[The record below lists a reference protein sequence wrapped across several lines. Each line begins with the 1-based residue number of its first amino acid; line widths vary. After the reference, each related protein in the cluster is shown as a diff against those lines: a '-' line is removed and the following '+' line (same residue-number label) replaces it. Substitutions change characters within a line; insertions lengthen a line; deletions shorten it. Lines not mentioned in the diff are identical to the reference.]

1 MQSMPITT
9 NVVSSNPAQASLLDT
24 TLCDTVCYVVT
35 CGRSVG
41 FFPGTLVSST
51 NKIDSHDITEILLKV
66 ALNTIP
72 PPPHSFHFPSLTEIT
87 GTVVYDIH
95 RVLSGSFFVQSLI
108 DSINNS
114 IVSI

>member
-9 NVVSSNPAQASLLDT
+9 NVVSSNPTQASLLDA

-35 CGRSVG
+35 CGRSG
-41 FFPGTLVSST
+41 FFPDTLVSST

-72 PPPHSFHFPSLTEIT
+72 SPPHSFHFPSLTEIT
-87 GTVVYDIH
+87 GTVVCDIH

-108 DSINNS
+108 ESINNS